1 MSHYGTLVG
10 AADYHDAVGNTA
22 WAASAYTDPQRTA
35 ALTRASR
42 ALDGRYGMQFA
53 GVKSTS
59 DQRLAWPR
67 NGGHDFCSDTP
78 VPPGQVPLGVI
89 EAAYELALI
98 ELQGP
103 GALSPSLTTGRI
115 TKSEAVVGAASRS
128 FFSPEE
134 LGLNGGLDAFRPTL
148 TVAEDLLGCYLNRG
162 RRWIATVV

>member
-1 MSHYGTLVG
+1 MSHYGTLPG
-10 AADYHDAVGNTA
+10 ALAYHASVGNTL
-22 WAASAYTDPQRTA
+22 WGSSAYDDQRRTA

-42 ALDGRYGMQFA
+42 AMDGRYGLQFA
-53 GVKSTS
+53 GVKSTG

-67 NGGHDFCSDTP
+67 DGGHDFCSDTP

-89 EAAYELALI
+89 EAAYELALV
-98 ELQGP
+98 ELQRP

-148 TVAEDLLGCYLNRG
+148 TVAEDLLSCYLNRG
-162 RRWIATVV
+162 KRWIAAVV